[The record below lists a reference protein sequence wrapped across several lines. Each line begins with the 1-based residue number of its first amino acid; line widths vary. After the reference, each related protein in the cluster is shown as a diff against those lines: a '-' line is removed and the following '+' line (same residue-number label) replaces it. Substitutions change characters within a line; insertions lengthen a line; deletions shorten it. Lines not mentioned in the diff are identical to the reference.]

1 MPDMSTSSSG
11 VAKVYRAISHIENAE
26 RLIASLPAIY
36 WEGKERRAIMRALIQ
51 ALQDIADRARK
62 ELQVTKTP

>member
-1 MPDMSTSSSG
+1 
-11 VAKVYRAISHIENAE
+11 VYRAISHIENAE